1 MVYYKLLRVILT
13 RKAARPVFPTAE
25 SIQDASA
32 LQVLFGERQNA
43 DICPA

>member
-13 RKAARPVFPTAE
+13 QTGATPVFPTAE

-32 LQVLFGERQNA
+32 LQVSFGERQNA